1 MFESSDHPPKSESE
15 PKGAIAPSYATH
27 SATALPQQMR
37 SYLRETRVPAFET
50 YDVRRCIW
58 HISIFM
64 ALEFQNHDERL
75 ATGMIA
81 KHTRNL
87 AIVVIAITLVGTG
100 AIARAE
106 VVRTLKKTG
115 QTMEKPLSKTG
126 HDAKDTL
133 SDTGHDAKDTLGK
146 TGNDAKNT
154 LHKAGKVPY
163 KALKKFFTGK

>member
-1 MFESSDHPPKSESE
+1 
-15 PKGAIAPSYATH
+15 
-27 SATALPQQMR
+27 
-37 SYLRETRVPAFET
+37 
-50 YDVRRCIW
+50 
-58 HISIFM
+58 
-64 ALEFQNHDERL
+64 
-75 ATGMIA
+75 MIA
-81 KHTRNL
+81 KHMRNL
-87 AIVVIAITLVGTG
+87 AIAAVSIILVGTG
-100 AIARAE
+100 AVVQAE

-163 KALKKFFTGK
+163 KALKKFFTGH

>member
-1 MFESSDHPPKSESE
+1 MTRDLDTSMIVKHARNITIV
-15 PKGAIAPSYATH
+15 AIAII
-27 SATALPQQMR
+27 M
-37 SYLRETRVPAFET
+37 
-50 YDVRRCIW
+50 
-58 HISIFM
+58 
-64 ALEFQNHDERL
+64 LE
-75 ATGMIA
+75 A
-81 KHTRNL
+81 
-87 AIVVIAITLVGTG
+87 G

>member
-1 MFESSDHPPKSESE
+1 MIVKHMRNITII
-15 PKGAIAPSYATH
+15 AIA
-27 SATALPQQMR
+27 
-37 SYLRETRVPAFET
+37 
-50 YDVRRCIW
+50 I
-58 HISIFM
+58 I
-64 ALEFQNHDERL
+64 L
-75 ATGMIA
+75 A
-81 KHTRNL
+81 
-87 AIVVIAITLVGTG
+87 GTG

-154 LHKAGKVPY
+154 LEKAGRVPY
-163 KALKKFFTGK
+163 KGLKKFFTGH

>member
-1 MFESSDHPPKSESE
+1 
-15 PKGAIAPSYATH
+15 
-27 SATALPQQMR
+27 
-37 SYLRETRVPAFET
+37 
-50 YDVRRCIW
+50 
-58 HISIFM
+58 
-64 ALEFQNHDERL
+64 
-75 ATGMIA
+75 MIA

-87 AIVVIAITLVGTG
+87 AIIAIAIMLAGTG

-106 VVRTLKKTG
+106 FVHTLKKTG

-154 LHKAGKVPY
+154 LEKAGRVPY
-163 KALKKFFTGK
+163 KGLKKFFTGH

>member
-1 MFESSDHPPKSESE
+1 
-15 PKGAIAPSYATH
+15 
-27 SATALPQQMR
+27 
-37 SYLRETRVPAFET
+37 
-50 YDVRRCIW
+50 
-58 HISIFM
+58 
-64 ALEFQNHDERL
+64 
-75 ATGMIA
+75 MIA

-87 AIVVIAITLVGTG
+87 VIVTISVALAGTG
-100 AIARAE
+100 VIARAE
-106 VVRTLKKTG
+106 FVHTLKKTG

-146 TGNDAKNT
+146 AGNDAKNT